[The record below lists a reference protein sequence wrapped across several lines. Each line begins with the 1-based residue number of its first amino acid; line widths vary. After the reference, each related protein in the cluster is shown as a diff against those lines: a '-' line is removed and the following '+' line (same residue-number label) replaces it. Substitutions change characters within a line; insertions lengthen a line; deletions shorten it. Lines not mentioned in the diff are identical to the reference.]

1 MKCITSIMKNVRY
14 LRDDALV
21 ILGATLAAGF
31 VSAVQAAF
39 EAEAKSNV
47 DPDQASAEVMGEQ
60 SKAACPLDWP
70 LPPSDELHRVR
81 ELLRAERRAHAE
93 SRKQIKALERDRDAG
108 RWRASQA
115 VTVDLGAGLKD
126 WVIRDPRSRF
136 TKLHEQDEPEAD
148 NIGTLWARD
157 ADGLWWRVT
166 CVRGE
171 PRSAYHPLHG
181 RRPAFRDTFGVWH
194 AELGSEKDKDGIC
207 RGGNRPAYIDQVSG
221 AAASEHVAP
230 DDDEPSVSDQEIAQ
244 AMNHVREDDATTR
257 AMREMIAKS
266 PRVEFKHPLPD
277 GVRFDP
283 EHCVL
288 IDEQHRV
295 GDPLYMGG
303 RYLQFQLIMRL
314 DEAQEAFRKA
324 LHEHFDRCLKLCG
337 DDWGWSVDDGRS
349 NCPPRHGSWQL
360 TFSRSDHGTPRDV
373 GVLHATFG
381 AEHSTPIWFVPL
393 GGVPE
398 AIRLLAFHI
407 FEMEFSHG

>member
-1 MKCITSIMKNVRY
+1 MNCITSIMKNVRY

-31 VSAVQAAF
+31 VSAVEAAF

-47 DPDQASAEVMGEQ
+47 DPNTEPG
-60 SKAACPLDWP
+60 
-70 LPPSDELHRVR
+70 PPPSSDVSSDELHRVR

-115 VTVDLGAGLKD
+115 VTVDLGAGPKD

-194 AELGSEKDKDGIC
+194 AELGSEKDEDGIY
-207 RGGNRPAYIDQVSG
+207 RGGNRPAYIDHGSG

-244 AMNHVREDDATTR
+244 AMNQVR
-257 AMREMIAKS
+257 
-266 PRVEFKHPLPD
+266 
-277 GVRFDP
+277 
-283 EHCVL
+283 
-288 IDEQHRV
+288 
-295 GDPLYMGG
+295 
-303 RYLQFQLIMRL
+303 
-314 DEAQEAFRKA
+314 QEI
-324 LHEHFDRCLKLCG
+324 
-337 DDWGWSVDDGRS
+337 
-349 NCPPRHGSWQL
+349 
-360 TFSRSDHGTPRDV
+360 SRG
-373 GVLHATFG
+373 
-381 AEHSTPIWFVPL
+381 
-393 GGVPE
+393 
-398 AIRLLAFHI
+398 
-407 FEMEFSHG
+407 